1 MKRVLITGAN
11 GFTGRALIE
20 TLTGSE
26 WEIIPMTQVKTGIKN
41 EITVDFTEERFLEV
55 LNNLPPV
62 EAVVHLASR
71 VGWDGSSR
79 AELFQPNV
87 LATAQLVYWAHRQNS
102 HFLFTSAALIA
113 GSQNPHITINLG
125 LELNTDNDY
134 LYSKWLAEEI
144 IRMSGISHT
153 ILRISGIFGKDGPHH
168 LGINKAIA
176 GALRGKPP
184 VQYGGG
190 NIKRNYI
197 YVRDLCNII
206 KFCLDHRVE
215 GWHLVAGSRVNTMAE
230 MLQTICDI
238 LLPGAKPEIRPIYDN
253 RGAHDQ
259 IVEPSPLLPQ
269 SRSFSDA
276 VIDIRADAE
285 KTLT

>member
-20 TLTGSE
+20 TLAGSE
-26 WEIIPMTQVKTGIKN
+26 WEVIPMTQVKTGLEN
-41 EITVDFTEERFLEV
+41 EVTVDFTEERFVEV
-55 LNNLPPV
+55 LHNLPSV
-62 EAVVHLASR
+62 VAVVHLATR

-87 LATAQLVYWAHRQNS
+87 LATTQLVHWALQQRS
-102 HFLFTSAALIA
+102 HFVFSSAALIA
-113 GSQNPHITINLG
+113 GSHNPRITMNLA
-125 LELNTDNDY
+125 LNLNTDNDY

-153 ILRISGIFGKDGPHH
+153 ILRISGIFGKDGPSH

-176 GALRGKPP
+176 GALRGAPP
-184 VQYGGG
+184 VQCGDGK
-190 NIKRNYI
+190 IKRNYI
-197 YVRDLCNII
+197 YVKDLCSII
-206 KFCLDHRVE
+206 KSCIDQKIE
-215 GWHLVAGSRVNTMAE
+215 GCHLTAGSEVNTMAE

-238 LLPGAKPEIRPIYDN
+238 LLPGTKPKTEPCSPGNAKGE
-253 RGAHDQ
+253 HDQ

-269 SRSFSDA
+269 SRSFRDA
-276 VIDIRADAE
+276 VQNIKLNGD
-285 KTLT
+285 KC